1 MHIPS
6 DLYEKIKAS
15 LPIACVDLLII
26 NNGCFL
32 LVRRKNPPA
41 RGKWWF
47 PGGRIHKWE
56 LILDAAVRKGKEEL
70 GLDLQPL
77 EIISV
82 EESIFNEGG
91 GANVHTINFVVKMKI
106 TNDNQTIV
114 LDNNHSEFAWFD
126 SITEDLHQYVKGPLL
141 KLNFPVNNNLNE

>member
-6 DLYEKIKAS
+6 DLYEKIKVS

-47 PGGRIHKWE
+47 PGGRIFKGE
-56 LILDAAVRKGKEEL
+56 LIFDAAIRKGREEL
-70 GLDLQPL
+70 GLQLQPL
-77 EIISV
+77 ELISV
-82 EESIFNEGG
+82 EESIFDENDGV
-91 GANVHTINFVVKMKI
+91 NVHTISFVVKMKKI
-106 TNDNQTIV
+106 RDTQTIV
-114 LDNNHSEFAWFD
+114 LDNAHSEFAWFD
-126 SITEDLHQYVKGPLL
+126 LITEDLHQCVKGPLL
-141 KLNFPVNNNLNE
+141 KLNFPVSNNLK